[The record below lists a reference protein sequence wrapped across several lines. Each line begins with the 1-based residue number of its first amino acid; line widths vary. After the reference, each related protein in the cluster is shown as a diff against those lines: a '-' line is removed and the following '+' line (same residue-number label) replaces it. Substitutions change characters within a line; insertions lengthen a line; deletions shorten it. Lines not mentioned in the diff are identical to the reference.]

1 MTGETAIKNLEWHRD
16 FARRFG
22 HEKDGEEF
30 GLAIAALRERGAI
43 ATILLEVLQDDW
55 ESMSYHY
62 WDRINKAIGS
72 PVAPGDQIVD
82 DAKIDKRHAER
93 EAVAE
98 LVAAARIVVSRYGYP
113 GSNHNCGELREALA
127 KFEGRE
133 GAE

>member
-1 MTGETAIKNLEWHRD
+1 MTDEEAIDLVQIFMPE
-16 FARRFG
+16 G
-22 HEKDGEEF
+22 HGDIGDAGKI
-30 GLAIAALRERGAI
+30 AIAALRERAAI

-62 WDRINKAIGS
+62 WDRINKTIGS

-113 GSNHNCGELREALA
+113 GSNHNCGELREALE
-127 KFEGRE
+127 KFDGRE